1 MKKST
6 MLASLFAT
14 FAVTA
19 TAGVGGMLT
28 NTANADIGGLGTFK
42 IEDGASVRITATED
56 IKDGLR
62 FQVKMDATTVAKIVN
77 ATSVYGVDG
86 TDADNAYKLYAVI
99 APADVVSGGD
109 FTKVDRKNWVEI
121 DENKIYYSEE
131 NSCYYANAVL
141 TNVKEWNR
149 YRAFTMGAVIENGT
163 SSVWADPANEGY
175 RYRSLYQTVNLAS
188 LSATENTANIINN
201 ADTTYK
207 NWFGKDGYP
216 IMVTTE
222 DQLSSMITDVTSE
235 AYSFADKM
243 IYVDG
248 AVKATDTYATAV
260 ADGGALNAIASEL
273 GATYYDVTFKAD
285 EDTTLY
291 TYKAK
296 SGATAVYNGW
306 TFSKPADG
314 LNNTYTNQ
322 GWDESLGAVN
332 ANVSYTAEYKA
343 VATDVDNGL
352 DLAAFKNVY
361 WEKATIDGVEKTT
374 LRLENLSSDR
384 NDVLLLSTGDYAW
397 GEGKALTFNVYNNS
411 TAYEYTFTV
420 DMVGV
425 DGNDYSVYSTS
436 DKTFCTV
443 EPNQTQTFTIYAEDF
458 DYSTTKYVRIA
469 VSHYST
475 AAAQS
480 FSTLP
485 QGAEDGSDFAG
496 FDISLYDFTFGDKA
510 KPTTQ
515 DYLDAAQKSNGSF
528 IFGTNSNKN
537 FVCEGDYSLFASIA
551 ATWPSSVI
559 DAVRNYDLTEATA
572 FSFQVY
578 NPYTSDFSAHFDLTD
593 GESATAS
600 KLCGKTVILK
610 AGEWTTVAFD
620 FSKVDVKAGSGLYL
634 SAGWSNYPN
643 ATEDGTTY
651 TGGNNIKW
659 RSYRFYIDAFEISE
673 EAPIELYTT
682 FMNTGAEKKTIN
694 GVEKTVLTVA
704 GYPLPNAV
712 GNNDYYPYAIFPM
725 EYEWANGKALTF
737 TVYNNSDTYAFTFD
751 YYMCAAAT
759 ESFQGTNN
767 PTALIGYAT
776 VEPNDTQTITIYAE
790 DFDFNTYKY
799 LAVHTSHYIMTSGQ
813 TDSGAQDEV
822 GKGNL
827 DLKAFNLSFY
837 DFTLEEKVKP
847 TTVDYIQ
854 ATQVSGDCNE
864 TLNTNKKYV
873 KDGDYSFGLTNSGN
887 WCVTNIDFMKEY
899 DWSKIDSVTFYVYNP
914 TTYTYKLNLYL
925 NNGAGTA
932 VVNQEGVVLTTGD
945 WKEITF
951 ANLKG
956 SMAAGSYVSFSTNY
970 TLMSNV
976 SGAANTAPNRAFRIY
991 LDGFS
996 VVEGDFSAD
1005 DLLWTQGTGVTF
1017 STVEDTNYI
1026 VDGTYSA
1033 NLKFVGTWETAYF
1046 THATT
1051 IDWTKVSKLTFQ
1063 VYNPNSFNVVFGVGD
1078 WATHVA
1084 YMGTWTTIE
1093 ITDFSK
1099 AIVAD
1104 KGLMVRA
1111 GHTCSVTVDGVEY
1124 TNPTKNDTEVDG
1136 WQDEFWLKGLYFDN
1150 FVVSYK

>member
-163 SSVWADPANEGY
+163 SSVWEDPANEGY

-343 VATDVDNGL
+343 VAND
-352 DLAAFKNVY
+352 KY
-361 WEKATIDGVEKTT
+361 TT
-374 LRLENLSSDR
+374 FNESFYEIKEIKGEDEVVTRIKGINPSVNR
-384 NDVLLLSTGDYAW
+384 YPYAILPNTYTW
-397 GEGKALTFNVYNNS
+397 ADGKALTFNVYNNS
-411 TAYEYTFTV
+411 EVYGYTFAVYMYPT
-420 DMVGV
+420 
-425 DGNDYSVYSTS
+425 NDNSFNTGSGKFISYY
-436 DKTFCTV
+436 TV
-443 EPNQTQTFTIYAEDF
+443 EPKDTQTITIYAEDF
-458 DYSTTKYVRIA
+458 DYNTYKYVTINT
-469 VSHYST
+469 SHYIMCSGKG
-475 AAAQS
+475 ADGAQDDIAKGELDLAS
-480 FSTLP
+480 
-485 QGAEDGSDFAG
+485 
-496 FDISLYDFTFGDKA
+496 FDISTYGFTFGDKV
-510 KPTTQ
+510 KPTTD
-515 DYLDAAQKSNGSF
+515 DYIQATSASGDCNVGLN
-528 IFGTNSNKN
+528 TNKDY
-537 FVCEGDYSLFASIA
+537 VYEGDYSLSI
-551 ATWPSSVI
+551 TNNGNWCTTNLDFTKDYDWSTVG
-559 DAVRNYDLTEATA
+559 AVKFYA
-572 FSFQVY
+572 Y
-578 NPYTSDFSAHFDLTD
+578 NPTTYNYKLGYGYYDVAQAKKIETD
-593 GESATAS
+593 
-600 KLCGKTVILK
+600 VVNFP
-610 AGEWTTVAFD
+610 AGEWTEIVFNASKYELLDGAYIYLNHNYTYMSNVSGQSNTAPNRAFRMY
-620 FSKVDVKAGSGLYL
+620 VDG
-634 SAGWSNYPN
+634 
-643 ATEDGTTY
+643 
-651 TGGNNIKW
+651 
-659 RSYRFYIDAFEISE
+659 FEIVEAE
-673 EAPIELYTT
+673 EKIEIYSNFNSYGQET
-682 FMNTGAEKKTIN
+682 KTIN
-694 GVEKTVLTVA
+694 GEVENVITFGGINPSV
-704 GYPLPNAV
+704 NR
-712 GNNDYYPYAIFPM
+712 YPYAILPM

-737 TVYNNSDTYAFTFD
+737 TVYNNSDTYGFTFKVAMSA
-751 YYMCAAAT
+751 YSNVEFAIAA
-759 ESFQGTNN
+759 N
-767 PTALIGYAT
+767 PNVFIGFYT
-776 VEPNDTQTITIYAE
+776 VEPNDTQTITIYAS
-790 DFDFNTYKY
+790 DFDYNTYKY
-799 LAVHTSHYIMTSGQ
+799 VSFNTSHYMMCSGQ
-813 TDSGAQDEV
+813 GTAN
-822 GKGNL
+822 GKDDISTGEL
-827 DLKAFNLSFY
+827 DLAAFNISVY
-837 DFTLEEKVKP
+837 DFTFGDQVKP
-847 TTVDYIQ
+847 TTDDYKQ

-873 KDGDYSFGLTNSGN
+873 KDGDYSLGLTNSGN

-899 DWSKIDSVTFYVYNP
+899 DWSKIDSVTFHVYNP

-932 VVNQEGVVLTTGD
+932 VVNQEGVVLTTGG

-996 VVEGDFSAD
+996 VVEGNFSAD
-1005 DLLWTQGTGVTF
+1005 DALWTQTSKANYVTA
-1017 STVEDTNYI
+1017 TVNENSAY
-1026 VDGTYSA
+1026 VKEGQYSV
-1033 NLKFVGTWETAYF
+1033 NLKPTANWPTF
-1046 THATT
+1046 TFAQSAT
-1051 IDWTKVSKLTFQ
+1051 IDWTKVSKITFD
-1063 VYNPNSFNVVFGVGD
+1063 VYNPNAFAWAFGAGVSTNEADYNQMETYYVPAGQ
-1078 WATHVA
+1078 
-1084 YMGTWTTIE
+1084 WTTIE
-1093 ITDFSK
+1093 
-1099 AIVAD
+1099 V
-1104 KGLMVRA
+1104 V
-1111 GHTCSVTVDGVEY
+1111 V
-1124 TNPTKNDTEVDG
+1124 PDTAVLG
-1136 WQDEFWLKGLYFDN
+1136 NWLKIGLGYNLAVYLEDGTKFVTATSTSDANYVAFKATGLYFDN